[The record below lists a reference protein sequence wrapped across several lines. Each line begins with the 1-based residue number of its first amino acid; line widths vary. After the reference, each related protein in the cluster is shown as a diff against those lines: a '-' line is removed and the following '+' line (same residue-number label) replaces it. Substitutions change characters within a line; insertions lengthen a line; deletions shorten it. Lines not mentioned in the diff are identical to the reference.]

1 MEPNVKKKSAHN
13 IYYGVEQN
21 TGVVKHISEVSSGRK
36 CACNCAACGT
46 ALEARKGSVR
56 KHHFAHVS
64 NYDCMYANE
73 VAIYKAAA
81 AIISDLTSF
90 YLPPIFLSLNDTR
103 EPELLRKAQN
113 VSPDNVTFAC
123 APKQYPPKLLI
134 TTLGSKL
141 RLLFDF
147 GVYYSEDDLIAFAE
161 DGRNQ
166 NYSVLLCHFPSI
178 EENEFFAPE
187 HLTKIWTDSK
197 LDRKWVRSAVEDK
210 KREWYVSL
218 ASTPKEWGSGYE
230 CPIHIGYYRGKYSA
244 RWVDCAYCE
253 YNLAQPPGCLC
264 LALAGSKLPGLTD
277 QIATHRQINEAD
289 IHRKRQTQAKQHPY
303 IPRPVS
309 PLLPPPSSATP
320 SSPPSQSLIAEE
332 QRMKAAFDPF
342 STVVLRDN
350 YDRRWVKC
358 TCCGEIKLAQ
368 EMSSYGGR
376 GVECNLGICLNCSRH
391 HRANA

>member
-1 MEPNVKKKSAHN
+1 M
-13 IYYGVEQN
+13 
-21 TGVVKHISEVSSGRK
+21 K
-36 CACNCAACGT
+36 CACNCAACNT
-46 ALEARKGSVR
+46 ALEARKEDVQ

-64 NYDCMYANE
+64 NYDFMHTNE
-73 VAIYKAAA
+73 MAIYQAAA

-90 YLPPIFLSLNDTR
+90 CLPPIFLFLNNSR
-103 EPELLRKAQN
+103 KPELLREAQN
-113 VSPDNVTFAC
+113 VTPDDVTFEC
-123 APKQYPPKLLI
+123 TPKQYPPKLI
-134 TTLGSKL
+134 ISTLGSKL

-147 GVYYSEDDLIAFAE
+147 GVYYSEDDLMSFAE
-161 DGRNQ
+161 DGRNR
-166 NYSVLLCHFPSI
+166 NYSVLLYHFPSI

-197 LDRKWVRSAVEDK
+197 LDRKLVRSAVEDK
-210 KREWYVSL
+210 KREWYMSL
-218 ASTPKEWGSGYE
+218 ASTPKGWGSGYE

-253 YNLAQPPGCLC
+253 YNLAPPPGCLC
-264 LALAGSKLPGLTD
+264 LALAGPKLPGLTD
-277 QIATHRQINEAD
+277 QIAERRKVNEAHIQQKRQI
-289 IHRKRQTQAKQHPY
+289 QTKQQSY
-303 IPRPVS
+303 IPCRVS
-309 PLLPPPSSATP
+309 PFLSTSSHTTP
-320 SSPPSQSLIAEE
+320 SSPPSQSLITEE
-332 QRMKAAFDPF
+332 PRMEAAFDPF
-342 STVVLRDN
+342 STVVLRDK